1 MNGLPRVHVLLV
13 NYNGWRD
20 TIECLESVF
29 RLDYPDVRVIVCDNG
44 SSDGSVERIQ
54 AWAEGTQPATSARV
68 AATKTVHDISL
79 RKPIHYVLGD
89 RAQAEDGRLSTA
101 DARLVLVR
109 LDENL
114 GFTGGNNVGLRYL
127 QSRREAGGGGELVWI
142 LNNDTVVESSS
153 LREMV
158 ARLIENPE
166 LGAIGATVFW
176 YDRPDSIQ
184 VAGGGRLSRWSGFT
198 TVARVPGDA
207 QSRPPRF
214 DFISGA
220 CILTRLD
227 VVRRVG
233 LLDERYFMYSEE
245 VDWCLRMRQVGM
257 QLGYASQARVWHKGE
272 GSIPRYSERRDY
284 HTVRSALLLIHKFEP
299 GRLPVAVAWS
309 ISRCLIPKLVRRQ
322 WRRARPVMTAY
333 HDFFS
338 AVSAGRTSDP
348 SPSKAP

>member
-1 MNGLPRVHVLLV
+1 MNGHPRVHVLLV

-20 TIECLESVF
+20 TLECLESIF

-44 SSDGSVERIQ
+44 STDGSLERIQ
-54 AWAEGTQPATSARV
+54 AWAEGTQ
-68 AATKTVHDISL
+68 AATAARAVTPYVPRDTL
-79 RKPIHYVLGD
+79 FQKPIPYVLRD
-89 RAQAEDGRLSTA
+89 RAQAETGTVADA

-109 LDENL
+109 LGENL

-127 QSRREAGGGGELVWI
+127 QARGEPGLVWI

-158 ARLIENPE
+158 ARLSENQE

-176 YDRPDSIQ
+176 YDRPERIQ

-198 TVARVPGDA
+198 TVARVAGGARSHP
-207 QSRPPRF
+207 SRF

-220 CILTRLD
+220 CMLIRLD
-227 VVRRVG
+227 VLRRVG

-245 VDWCLRMRQVGM
+245 VDWCLRMRQAGM
-257 QLGYASQARVWHKGE
+257 QLGYAPSARVWHKGQ
-272 GSIPRYSERRDY
+272 GLGQRHSDRRDY
-284 HTVRSALLLIHKFEP
+284 HTVRSALLLIHKFAP
-299 GRLPVAVAWS
+299 SRLPVAVAWS

-322 WRRARPVMTAY
+322 WHRARPVMTAY

-338 AVSAGRTSDP
+338 AVSTGRTNDP
-348 SPSKAP
+348 GRSLTP

>member
-20 TIECLESVF
+20 TLECLESIF

-44 SSDGSVERIQ
+44 SSDGSIERIQ
-54 AWAEGTQPATSARV
+54 AWAKGTEAATLGRV
-68 AATKTVHDISL
+68 AAPHTVHDTSV
-79 RKPIHYVLGD
+79 RKPIHCVLGD
-89 RAQAEDGRLSTA
+89 RAQAEGGTLRDV
-101 DARLVLVR
+101 DAQLVLVR
-109 LDENL
+109 LGENL
-114 GFTGGNNVGLRYL
+114 GFTGGNNVGLRYV
-127 QSRREAGGGGELVWI
+127 QAGNEAGGGLVWI
-142 LNNDTVVESSS
+142 LNNDTVVESSA

-158 ARLIENPE
+158 VRLTEDSA

-176 YDRPDSIQ
+176 YDRPDSVQ

-198 TVARVPGDA
+198 KVARV
-207 QSRPPRF
+207 QSGARSESMRF

-220 CILTRLD
+220 CMLIRLD
-227 VVRRVG
+227 VLRQVG

-257 QLGYASQARVWHKGE
+257 ELGYAPQARVWHKGE
-272 GSIPRYSERRDY
+272 GSIQRHSDRRDY

-309 ISRCLIPKLVRRQ
+309 ITRCLIPKLVRRQ

-333 HDFFS
+333 RDFFS

-348 SPSKAP
+348 SRSTAP